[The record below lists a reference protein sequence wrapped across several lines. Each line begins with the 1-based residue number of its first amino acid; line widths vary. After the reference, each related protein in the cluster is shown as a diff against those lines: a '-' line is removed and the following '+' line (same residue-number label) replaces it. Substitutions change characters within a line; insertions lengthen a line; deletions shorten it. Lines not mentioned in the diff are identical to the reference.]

1 MDGAMS
7 DSGANPIRPS
17 PSDDDTIC
25 MTVLAVT
32 YDTRLG
38 RFGRRRDGDQDTG
51 RRSEAARDE
60 STMDLAREMQMQDIR
75 ERIERDAYDVD
86 PHAIADAIVA
96 RLLSVTRTPQSEQP
110 QTQS

>member
-1 MDGAMS
+1 MS
-7 DSGANPIRPS
+7 DSGANPIRPG
-17 PSDDDTIC
+17 PSDDDTVP

-51 RRSEAARDE
+51 RRTEAARED
-60 STMDLAREMQMQDIR
+60 TMDLAREMHMQDLR

-96 RLLSVTRTPQSEQP
+96 RLMTATRAEQSCQP
-110 QTQS
+110 TRD

>member
-1 MDGAMS
+1 VS
-7 DSGANPIRPS
+7 DSGANPIRPAS
-17 PSDDDTIC
+17 SDDDTVP

-38 RFGRRRDGDQDTG
+38 RFGRRHDGDQDTG
-51 RRSEAARDE
+51 RRTEAARDE
-60 STMDLAREMQMQDIR
+60 STMDLAREMQMQDLR

-96 RLLSVTRTPQSEQP
+96 RLMTATRAESSCERPRD
-110 QTQS
+110 

>member
-1 MDGAMS
+1 MS
-7 DSGANPIRPS
+7 DSGANPIRPA
-17 PSDDDTIC
+17 PSDDDTVP

-38 RFGRRRDGDQDTG
+38 RFGRRRDGDQGSG
-51 RRSEAARDE
+51 RRTEAARDE
-60 STMDLAREMQMQDIR
+60 ATMDLAREMHMQDLR

-96 RLLSVTRTPQSEQP
+96 RLMTATRAEQSCERP
-110 QTQS
+110 RD